1 MEDGQ
6 EDSASEDATV
16 EDSAR
21 EESPAASAPQE
32 QAGAP
37 KPASPSI
44 VIGPLIIESGA
55 TPVIAVIMLVAGIII
70 GFLMRPEMPLP
81 ATGPAPTSQ
90 AVAQSTSPPTKPPAA
105 ASASAVVTAGPT
117 RTPAPP
123 TATVNPTVAAQQRK
137 ELTAFVVSNTRHF
150 KGNAN
155 APVTLIEFSDYQ

>member
-1 MEDGQ
+1 MEDDQ
-6 EDSASEDATV
+6 EEST
-16 EDSAR
+16 R
-21 EESPAASAPQE
+21 EEGPPPTEPQE
-32 QAGAP
+32 QAAAA
-37 KPASPSI
+37 KPAGPSI

-70 GFLMRPEMPLP
+70 GFLMRPGVPLP

-90 AVAQSTSPPTKPPAA
+90 AAAAQPTAQPTKPPAA
-105 ASASAVVTAGPT
+105 VTAGPT
-117 RTPAPP
+117 RTPAAP

-137 ELTAFVVSNTRHF
+137 DLAAYVLANTRHF